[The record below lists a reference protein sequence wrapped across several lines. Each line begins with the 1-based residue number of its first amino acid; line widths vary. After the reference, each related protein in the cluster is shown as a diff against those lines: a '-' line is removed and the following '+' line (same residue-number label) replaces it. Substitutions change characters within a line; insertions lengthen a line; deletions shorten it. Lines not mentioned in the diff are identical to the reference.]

1 MTDKPILLFLH
12 GVGSGDWKDGWKPA
26 LAGALAELGY
36 PELDAAEVIAPKYP
50 NALHGVDDNVP
61 LPELTVKAPSGE
73 VAKRNRRDFER
84 REGAIEVRLGRHVP
98 GKGWFGGDAVAQG
111 ALHVPKFDQAD
122 KYLNNRRIRAFVLAR
137 IIEQLPGSGRLVI
150 VGHSLGSVIA
160 ADLVRR
166 LPTDV
171 EVVGMVTI
179 GSPLA
184 NSKFHV
190 DGLRGILKEPPM
202 NLAWWVNFWNPA
214 DPVTTHRGI
223 SSVFSWMIDHRIQTK
238 VDVRVHD
245 AVTYLTN
252 EAVATAI
259 GYALYGS
266 LSREVAV
273 VDQGVD
279 ISLDYAETIALIA
292 LRYAYLMKT
301 KLEGDQRERFA
312 NALRQV
318 QAHTFDLVKQR
329 NAHDGRPLPSAIA
342 SLATDLSDPHSV
354 ASEPSRSYHLSKEDA
369 VVVLTSLAAANVMQ
383 PFEINVSREIRREA
397 MEDLTIEMGL
407 GRQLGSDVFTA
418 AEAAR
423 RVLSAGGTNW
433 IKWAAIGVGAAAV
446 LATGGLALAAVPAG
460 LAGAAAITSAL
471 AAFGPGGMI
480 GGLLTGAALVSVGTG
495 GIAVG
500 LASPTTSAET
510 VEAVV
515 STQLAAAI
523 LRKSQGIEQDAAT
536 WSNLVETGIELR
548 RERARLEPLSD
559 ESAPTL
565 KELKRKLDTID
576 RALTYLSAEGL
587 GQSDEDAPDAAKGS
601 GIEFLQRATE
611 AFRPVDLDGDGIP
624 DKPRAFTT
632 AEDAGSAIKGAAA
645 GAAGAV
651 SSLFRSKREGDRSPD
666 DADAETADEPG

>member
-1 MTDKPILLFLH
+1 M
-12 GVGSGDWKDGWKPA
+12 
-26 LAGALAELGY
+26 
-36 PELDAAEVIAPKYP
+36 
-50 NALHGVDDNVP
+50 
-61 LPELTVKAPSGE
+61 
-73 VAKRNRRDFER
+73 
-84 REGAIEVRLGRHVP
+84 
-98 GKGWFGGDAVAQG
+98 
-111 ALHVPKFDQAD
+111 
-122 KYLNNRRIRAFVLAR
+122 
-137 IIEQLPGSGRLVI
+137 
-150 VGHSLGSVIA
+150 
-160 ADLVRR
+160 
-166 LPTDV
+166 
-171 EVVGMVTI
+171 
-179 GSPLA
+179 
-184 NSKFHV
+184 
-190 DGLRGILKEPPM
+190 
-202 NLAWWVNFWNPA
+202 
-214 DPVTTHRGI
+214 
-223 SSVFSWMIDHRIQTK
+223 
-238 VDVRVHD
+238 
-245 AVTYLTN
+245 TYLRN

-279 ISLDYAETIALIA
+279 ISLDYAETIALMA
-292 LRYAYLMKT
+292 LRYAYLTKT

-354 ASEPSRSYHLSKEDA
+354 ASEPSRSCHLSKEDA
-369 VVVLTSLAAANVMQ
+369 VVALMSLAAANVMQ

-407 GRQLGSDVFTA
+407 GRQLGSDVFAA

-500 LASPTTSAET
+500 LASPATSAET

-523 LRKSQGIEQDAAT
+523 LRRSQGIEQDPAT
-536 WSNLVETGIELR
+536 WSNLVETGIGLR

-587 GQSDEDAPDAAKGS
+587 GQSDEDDPDAAKGS
-601 GIEFLQRATE
+601 GTEFLQRATE

-624 DKPRAFTT
+624 DKPRAFTA

-651 SSLFRSKREGDRSPD
+651 SSLFRRKREGDRSPD
-666 DADAETADEPG
+666 DADAETADEPS